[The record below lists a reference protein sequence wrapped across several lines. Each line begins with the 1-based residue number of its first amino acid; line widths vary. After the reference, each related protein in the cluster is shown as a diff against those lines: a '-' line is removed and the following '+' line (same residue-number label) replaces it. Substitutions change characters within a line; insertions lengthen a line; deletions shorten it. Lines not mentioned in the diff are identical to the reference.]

1 MVLSSLED
9 LAAVMQ
15 LYPKQVKIDF
25 DKGGFTKVTN
35 GDETSEICEFEYMNL
50 KYHIKFSFPT
60 EFVENIF
67 EYVSNEKRSVGVMYK
82 SFEFSC
88 QGKVIK
94 SLRHG
99 FIPKMHDF
107 WSVSNN
113 AISNIRTFIEHKYN
127 RWEELKEQRTC
138 ILIDAGFIGTTVQR
152 NVLKLID
159 LLHKEQIMYMYQ
171 NSSFSYKQLK
181 NNKEWLV
188 ETIQSLAVV
197 CSKVLDVNYQPILSE
212 NIVIGLD
219 EVRNYLMTKYNIQS
233 DKLSSDFYH
242 NLQIEIYNTFPT
254 DDWKSE
260 FISF

>member
-1 MVLSSLED
+1 MVLRSLED

-15 LYPKQVKIDF
+15 LYPDQVKINF
-25 DKGGFTKVTN
+25 DKGGFTEVIN
-35 GDETSEICEFEYMNL
+35 GDMTSEVCEFEYMNL
-50 KYHIKFSFPT
+50 KYTITFTFPT
-60 EFVENIF
+60 EFLENIF
-67 EYVSNEKRSVGVMYK
+67 EYVLNEKRSVGVMYK

-88 QGKVIK
+88 QGKIIK

-107 WSVSNN
+107 WSVSSE
-113 AISNIRTFIEHKYN
+113 AIRAIRTFIEHRRN
-127 RWEELKEQRTC
+127 RWEELKAQRTC

-152 NVLKLID
+152 NVLQLIAQ
-159 LLHKEQIMYMYQ
+159 LHNEQIMYMYQ

-212 NIVIGLD
+212 NIIIGFD
-219 EVRNYLMTKYNIQS
+219 EVRDYLITKYNIQN